1 MANHPK
7 NIIMFTCDAFGV
19 LPPIAR
25 LTREQ
30 AMYHF
35 LAGYTVKVA
44 GTETGVTEH
53 QATSGGAGEQAEV
66 CVGSRN
72 RGTQRIAHAGRDL
85 PPRGVSVADFQAE
98 ALVAFLFM
106 AGGIEGLR

>member
-1 MANHPK
+1 LSREGEPEIYETTRRFGTILENVAIDNRTRRIDLNDGSLTENTRAAYPITHIPNIAPSGMANHPK

-25 LTREQ
+25 LMREQ

-53 QATSGGAGEQAEV
+53 
-66 CVGSRN
+66 
-72 RGTQRIAHAGRDL
+72 
-85 PPRGVSVADFQAE
+85 
-98 ALVAFLFM
+98 
-106 AGGIEGLR
+106 